1 MRPLRY
7 IFTTPLL
14 AMASAT
20 MAQTSAVVFDMET
33 RRQIEGAKVYVNPHG
48 ETTTDKQGRFTIE
61 GDFHSLTVAGKGYES
76 RSMAREE
83 LPDTVWLL
91 PNGRR
96 LGEVVVIGHKPKI
109 SFTLDKATG
118 NLRKSTK
125 SGGSLG
131 SFDFFDS
138 FQFKKMK
145 QKKRRKKIKKI
156 LDDY

>member
-1 MRPLRY
+1 
-7 IFTTPLL
+7 
-14 AMASAT
+14 
-20 MAQTSAVVFDMET
+20 
-33 RRQIEGAKVYVNPHG
+33 
-48 ETTTDKQGRFTIE
+48 
-61 GDFHSLTVAGKGYES
+61 
-76 RSMAREE
+76 MAREE